1 MLTMKQDKSES
12 KSFVRKLPAH
22 AVQRPDKRVLMELV
36 LVPQQGTLLQRH
48 RHGRPVFG
56 TFAAG
61 EADAIKPPTDL
72 TGENVCVIYNNKI
85 TVTLNTAWSF
95 VQAVLNHATAA
106 GFLPC

>member
-1 MLTMKQDKSES
+1 MMKHDES
-12 KSFVRKLPAH
+12 VRRRFVGKLPAH
-22 AVQRPDKRVLMELV
+22 AVQGPDKVVFMELV

-72 TGENVCVIYNNKI
+72 TGQNMSHLQQFN
-85 TVTLNTAWSF
+85 
-95 VQAVLNHATAA
+95 
-106 GFLPC
+106 